1 MTGMDDANRAPEPL
15 EGCDTPQKLW
25 RLRCRQWAALP
36 ALRHKKK
43 GIWHTVTWQQYHDH
57 ARALGL
63 ALADA
68 GVGRGECVA
77 ILSENRPEWL
87 YADFGAQCMGMLG
100 VGVYPTSSPEQL
112 AYILQDSGAR
122 VLLVENQEQLDKAL
136 AVRAQCPRL
145 ERIVVFELEGLR
157 QFSDACVTP
166 YAEFAARGQA
176 LAAQGDGEARFDA
189 AIDAGRPEDVAFLV
203 YTSGTTGLP
212 KGAMVANRNLVF
224 QVASAP
230 QYLNLKLQDRTLS
243 FLPLC
248 HIAERMGTVY
258 NPLSLG
264 PVVHFPENAGTVF
277 NDAREVRPHLLFG
290 PPRFWEKMYSQVTL
304 AMQDAIPL
312 ARWAYRRVTA
322 EGAALAELR
331 LAGQAVPAWRQAL
344 YAVLQRVV
352 FSNLRSFLGLG
363 EVKTALTGAAPVPPD
378 LLKWYMSVGIDL
390 IESYGLT
397 ETCGFCT
404 ATPPE
409 RIKIGYA
416 GVRALGTE
424 VRIGAEEEI
433 LVRGPNVFAGY
444 WNLPQKTAEAVDG
457 EGWLHT
463 GDCGE
468 IDAEGYLRVKDRIKD
483 IIITSGGKNITP
495 SLIENQIKFSPY
507 VADAEVVGEARRYVT
522 CLVMIDQDNVAK
534 FAQDRQIPYTDF
546 ASLTRAPEVLAL
558 VRAEIETVNARLA
571 RVEQVK
577 DFRLISQLL
586 TAEDEELTPTM
597 KLKRK
602 VVTAK
607 YAELIASMYPD

>member
-1 MTGMDDANRAPEPL
+1 MDEFTPAPAPL

-25 RLRCRQWAALP
+25 RQRCRQWAALP

-43 GIWHTVTWQQYHDH
+43 GIWHTVTWAEYLAHT
-57 ARALGL
+57 RAVAL
-63 ALADA
+63 ALADQ
-68 GVGRGECVA
+68 GVERGQCIA

-87 YADFGAQCMGMLG
+87 YTDLGAQCMGLLG

-112 AYILQDSGAR
+112 AYLLQDSAAR
-122 VLLVENQEQLDKAL
+122 VLVVENQEQLDKAL
-136 AVRAQCPRL
+136 AVRAQCPDLR
-145 ERIVVFELEGLR
+145 RIVVLDLEGLR
-157 QFSDACVTP
+157 QLADAMVTP
-166 YAEFAARGQA
+166 WTEFIARGQA
-176 LAAQGDGEARFDA
+176 LAAEPGGAQRFDA
-189 AIDAGRPEDVAFLV
+189 AIDAGQGDDIAFLV

-230 QYLNLKLQDRTLS
+230 QYLNLKRQDRTLS

-258 NPLSLG
+258 NPLAIG
-264 PVVHFPENAGTVF
+264 PVVHFPENSSTVF

-322 EGAALAELR
+322 EGAALSELR
-331 LAGQAVPAWRQAL
+331 LAGQPAPAWRQWRYRL
-344 YAVLQRVV
+344 LQKLV

-363 EVKTALTGAAPVPPD
+363 QVKTALTGAAPVPPD
-378 LLKWYMSVGIDL
+378 LLKWYMSIGIDL

-416 GVRALGTE
+416 GTRALGTE
-424 VRIGAEEEI
+424 VRIGPDEEI

-444 WNLPQKTAEAVDG
+444 WKLPEKTAEAVDAQ
-457 EGWLHT
+457 GWLHT

-468 IDAEGYLRVKDRIKD
+468 IDADGYLRVKDRIKD

-507 VADAEVVGEARRYVT
+507 VSDVVVVGEARRYVT

-534 FAQDRQIPYTDF
+534 HAQDRQIPYTDF

-558 VRAEIETVNARLA
+558 IRGEIEAVNARLA